1 MSSFVKWERTNPH
14 LSHGAAEWQFRFVW
28 CRRIVCYS
36 ILCNNYYITW
46 VYFIPPC
53 SSPRRCRWKKKKIIT
68 KYVVSFDLL
77 KVQIPSTIY
86 TCEKGAAYV
95 FSSSL
100 VTLTM
105 YGLNWRLPKSRN
117 RKKKRNKPEGQ
128 ITIDGEK
135 TMVAWEVEGG
145 KGYEGI
151 FCNNGRVLI
160 LIANSG
166 LSC

>member
-1 MSSFVKWERTNPH
+1 MELQNDNSD
-14 LSHGAAEWQFRFVW
+14 LSDVEELYVTLFCVIIIISPG
-28 CRRIVCYS
+28 Y
-36 ILCNNYYITW
+36 ILSLP
-46 VYFIPPC
+46 VHHPEDVGG
-53 SSPRRCRWKKKKIIT
+53 KKKKIIT

-86 TCEKGAAYV
+86 ICEKGAAYV

-100 VTLTM
+100 VTLRM

-135 TMVAWEVEGG
+135 TVVAWEVEGG

-151 FCNNGRVLI
+151 FCNNGHVLI

-166 LSC
+166 LSY